1 MQAFKD
7 EACVKSATSDI
18 REVKATQVVS
28 RHQLMIQ
35 NSIEAIPLIISEN
48 LTEITLSLDFSS
60 MYYLPSI
67 KLRRDKTDEKPL
79 SLD

>member
-7 EACVKSATSDI
+7 DACVKGAAKDI

-35 NSIEAIPLIISEN
+35 DSIEAIPLSISEN
-48 LTEITLSLDFSS
+48 LTEITLSMDFSS
-60 MYYLPSI
+60 MYYLPSL
-67 KLRRDKTDEKPL
+67 KLRRDKTDVKPL

>member
-7 EACVKSATSDI
+7 DACVKGAAQDI

-35 NSIEAIPLIISEN
+35 NLIEAIPLSISEN
-48 LTEITLSLDFSS
+48 LTEITLSIDFSS
-60 MYYLPSI
+60 MYYLPSL
-67 KLRRDKTDEKPL
+67 KLRRDKTDVKPL